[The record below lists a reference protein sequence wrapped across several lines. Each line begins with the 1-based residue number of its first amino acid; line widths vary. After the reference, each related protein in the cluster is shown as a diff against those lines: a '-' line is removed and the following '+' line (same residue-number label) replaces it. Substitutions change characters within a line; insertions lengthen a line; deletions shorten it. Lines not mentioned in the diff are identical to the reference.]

1 MLGKVGQHWCMEQQT
16 YRRLISGQ
24 HAYDIVSKETR
35 NRNGTDRTLE
45 GKEIGN
51 VAAVVER

>member
-1 MLGKVGQHWCMEQQT
+1 MLGKVGHHWCIEQQKCH
-16 YRRLISGQ
+16 RLISGQ
-24 HAYDIVSKETR
+24 HAYDNVSKETR
-35 NRNGTDRTLE
+35 NRNGADRTLE